1 MDEKTYVQ
9 LYGILRPLI
18 EKETTQMREPISAHE
33 RLTATGAKYMEL
45 QYMTCI
51 SPQALCKIIP
61 ETCCAIYQA
70 LSKDYLKIPEPS
82 KINDLPYVF
91 VADEAFALR
100 PDFLKP
106 FNVRVLNDQKRI
118 FNYRLSR
125 ARRVIE
131 NVFGSLVSRFGSFPI
146 SNPSQSLKTT
156 RQGTFPM
163 WHVCGLTQFL
173 TRNASQSY
181 SPPEHLD
188 HEEPVSH
195 EMQDGLRTDSPHVAN
210 IAHGQNRNAT
220 EEAKFVRDQFMVY
233 FNTNGKVPWQDAYA

>member
-1 MDEKTYVQ
+1 MVLLAVANANYEFVYASFGTNGRVSDGGVIDQTDFYDK
-9 LYGILRPLI
+9 LI
-18 EKETTQMREPISAHE
+18 N
-33 RLTATGAKYMEL
+33 GAL
-45 QYMTCI
+45 Q
-51 SPQALCKIIP
+51 
-61 ETCCAIYQA
+61 
-70 LSKDYLKIPEPS
+70 IPEPS
-82 KINDLPYVF
+82 KINGLPYVF
-91 VADEAFALR
+91 VADEASALR

-106 FNVRVLNDQKRI
+106 FNVRVLDDQKRI

-125 ARRVIE
+125 ARREIE
-131 NVFGSLVSRFGSFPI
+131 NVFGILVSRFGVFR
-146 SNPSQSLKTT
+146 SQINLK
-156 RQGTFPM
+156 PENIDKVVM
-163 WHVCGLTQFL
+163 ACCELHNFL
-173 TRNASQSY
+173 RRNASQSY